1 MPRAAYGDLVTA
13 VIVAHFT
20 FILFAVFGGLLVLRR
35 RAWMWLHLPAV
46 TWAGLVEF
54 TGWICPL
61 TPLENWLRRRAGT
74 RMYSTGFIEHYLASV
89 IYPVHLT
96 RGIQVTLGFAV
107 ITFNVA
113 VYAWVAYR
121 LHRRRR

>member
-1 MPRAAYGDLVTA
+1 MSREVYGDLVTA
-13 VIVAHFT
+13 VIVAHFA

-74 RMYSTGFIEHYLASV
+74 QIYSTGFIEHYLASV

-96 RGIQVTLGFAV
+96 RGIQVILGVSV
-107 ITFNVA
+107 ITFNIA
-113 VYAWVAYR
+113 VYAWVW
-121 LHRRRR
+121 RRRRGGR